1 VSIVVNP
8 APVEKVSLVSSGP
21 ATSVASVSPAA
32 PLAPAALVTSTAP
45 ATSPASV
52 ASPGPAHPLKK
63 PPRRKILVVDD
74 SPTER
79 YVLFELLSKR
89 GYEVIEASNGEEAVV
104 KARTEKPYLVL
115 MDVVMPGTSGY
126 QATRALSRDP
136 ETQSIP
142 VIMCTSKGAETDQVW
157 GLRQG
162 ARDYLVKPIDPEE
175 LLAKIA
181 SFA

>member
-1 VSIVVNP
+1 VSTVVNP
-8 APVEKVSLVSSGP
+8 APVDIVSSAP
-21 ATSVASVSPAA
+21 AASVASVTSSASAASAASSPS
-32 PLAPAALVTSTAP
+32 LAS
-45 ATSPASV
+45 SASV
-52 ASPGPAHPLKK
+52 ASAHPLKK

-79 YVLFELLSKR
+79 FVLFQLLSKR
-89 GYEVIEASNGEEAVV
+89 GYEVIEASNGEEALA
-104 KARTEKPYLVL
+104 KARIEKPSLVL

-136 ETQSIP
+136 DTQSIP

-162 ARDYLVKPIDPEE
+162 ARAYLVKPIDPEE

-181 SFA
+181 SFG